1 MLLLKRPAAFRT
13 YRKTCLLKCNF
24 SNAARSR
31 PKSYCAAIKGMF
43 ATLALSFLCSNLT
56 GFSSV
61 SRKTHCLVVTLDLI
75 KEGSQ
80 QIFVGLED
88 VLTSSTCLQRN
99 NFHLP
104 RRLEDVL
111 KTSSKDVLKTSWR
124 HLEDEKLLR
133 WRRLQDV
140 SETKTKCLLG
150 ISVSNK
156 SKRVYNKSILR
167 KSVSGKS
174 EANSKSLIRTQY
186 FQYSS
191 YFETQAAFLFWK
203 LKFLMTV
210 WCCEISWIQIRH
222 CRTGEAIKTKF

>member
-43 ATLALSFLCSNLT
+43 ATLALSFLCSSVT

-61 SRKTHCLVVTLDLI
+61 SRKKYCLVVTLDLI

-80 QIFVGLED
+80 QTFVGLED
-88 VLTSSTCLQRN
+88 VLKTSSTCLQGNYFSSSKTSWR
-99 NFHLP
+99 H
-104 RRLEDVL
+104 LEDVL

-124 HLEDEKLLR
+124 HLEDEKLLC

-140 SETKTKCLLG
+140 LET
-150 ISVSNK
+150 NK
-156 SKRVYNKSILR
+156 MFT
-167 KSVSGKS
+167 GD
-174 EANSKSLIRTQY
+174 IR
-186 FQYSS
+186 
-191 YFETQAAFLFWK
+191 
-203 LKFLMTV
+203 
-210 WCCEISWIQIRH
+210 I
-222 CRTGEAIKTKF
+222 

>member
-43 ATLALSFLCSNLT
+43 ATLALSFLCSSLT

-99 NFHLP
+99 NFSSSKASW
-104 RRLEDVL
+104 RRLEDIFQRRLEDILKTSLRQKIVTL
-111 KTSSKDVLKTSWR
+111 KTSSGRLGDKQNVYWGYLYLTSLKVYITN
-124 HLEDEKLLR
+124 LYFANLYLANLR
-133 WRRLQDV
+133 R
-140 SETKTKCLLG
+140 
-150 ISVSNK
+150 
-156 SKRVYNKSILR
+156 
-167 KSVSGKS
+167 
-174 EANSKSLIRTQY
+174 
-186 FQYSS
+186 
-191 YFETQAAFLFWK
+191 
-203 LKFLMTV
+203 
-210 WCCEISWIQIRH
+210 IQNH
-222 CRTGEAIKTKF
+222 